1 MPNSDETGG
10 STPDT
15 SQPRQLIQV
24 NIPLPPKLELKGN
37 LATNWKKFKRM
48 WTNYEIASRL
58 RNENNEL
65 RTATLLTCI
74 GPDTLEIYDG
84 LPFESETDK
93 TNIDIVLQKL
103 ETFNKRDQEA
113 SESIETYVALFVPS
127 RRRVIMESSQ
137 MISFEIGSLLESATT
152 VLGRTFFGK
161 ASLLLRAAWIFA
173 EQVSAPLNS

>member
-15 SQPRQLIQV
+15 SQLRQLIQV

-37 LATNWKKFKRM
+37 LATNWKKFKRI

-65 RTATLLTCI
+65 RTATLRLTCI
-74 GPDTLEIYDG
+74 GPDALEIYDG

-103 ETFNKRDQEA
+103 ETFCVGETNETYERYCFNKRDQEA
-113 SESIETYVALFVPS
+113 GESIEIYVA
-127 RRRVIMESSQ
+127 
-137 MISFEIGSLLESATT
+137 SL
-152 VLGRTFFGK
+152 R
-161 ASLLLRAAWIFA
+161 SLAKM
-173 EQVSAPLNS
+173 